1 MRNKALEILKVLA
14 FLGFLGLWT
23 FLVLAWTGSFVRA
36 ETLSKEHFREIFRRS
51 VVKAL
56 PWPEEDIEVVRLS
69 AEPVPLEVP
78 EGVVEKIR
86 LTDLP
91 RPGSNTVLV
100 DYLKDGRLVARVR
113 ILGYVEVRVPVVV
126 LRHPVPRGAIL
137 STADLA
143 VEKRPLTRLPQ
154 DVLSSPEEA
163 VGKRVRYGLPAG
175 RPLRASQIEVPPVIR
190 RNQIVKIVARSRFLT
205 VIAKGQARQDG
216 RPGEIIRV
224 RNLSSKRE
232 IYARVVSPEIVEV
245 TF

>member
-1 MRNKALEILKVLA
+1 MKARILKFLIFVLFA
-14 FLGFLGLWT
+14 SVWT
-23 FLVLAWTGSFVRA
+23 MVVVFWSVNFVKA
-36 ETLSKEHFREIFRRS
+36 ETLTKEHFREIFRRE

-56 PWPEEDIEVVRLS
+56 PWPEEDVEIVRLS

-78 EGVVEKIR
+78 EGAEERVRV
-86 LTDLP
+86 TTFP

-113 ILGYVEVRVPVVV
+113 VLGYVEVRVPVVV
-126 LRHPVPRGAIL
+126 LKRPVSRWEIL
-137 STADLA
+137 STEDLA
-143 VEKRPLTRLPQ
+143 IEKRPLTRLPQ
-154 DVLSSPEEA
+154 DVISDPGEA

-205 VIAKGQARQDG
+205 VTAKGQARQDG

-224 RNLSSKRE
+224 RNLSSKKE
-232 IYARVVSPEIVEV
+232 IYARVVSPEVVEV
-245 TF
+245 SF